1 MQLRDYQ
8 RQAIDSVWAHLRAYS
23 DNPCVEL
30 PTGAGKS
37 VVMAGLI
44 KEAVTTW
51 AGTRIAV
58 LAHVRELVAQ
68 NADKLLRSWTSA
80 PLGIYSASLG
90 KRDRFAPV
98 LFASI
103 QSTYNRAMELGRFD
117 LILVDEA
124 HRIPIKGEGM
134 YRRFLDDARRANPDL
149 RVVGFTA
156 TPYRLG
162 TGPVC
167 GPDYIL
173 NRVCYRANVRELIEA
188 GYLCRLVSKGG
199 IARADLTDVH
209 VRGGEYVASE
219 LEAAVNR
226 ADLVS
231 AAVDEIVRYCADRR
245 AWILF
250 CASVKHATAVSEALH
265 ARGIEAPV
273 VEGNTSSHERAEI
286 IRRYQRGEL
295 RALCNVNV
303 LSEGFDA
310 PHVDAVILLRPT
322 KSAGLYYQQ
331 CLDSKTEILTRAGWK
346 RIGEV
351 GLHDQIAAADYRQ
364 ATPLLRWETPLEVIA
379 RPLGDE
385 AMYEIS
391 GPGVDMRLTAGHAII
406 LKGRKEKNWKRE
418 AAAEASARLSD
429 YRIPVVTVESVP
441 AAPLTDDE
449 IRFIGWFM
457 TDGNRNKHND
467 SITISQS
474 SGQPWFQE
482 IEKMLVGCGF
492 KYSKRL
498 ITTETQFNES
508 APRYTFIVSKGAPRG
523 SGKHLSGWG
532 RLERWLSKDFAPA
545 LEALDARQ
553 FGVLLEAIHL
563 GDGSKQAG
571 QDWVRRSYHVAT
583 VNRTFADRLQSMC
596 VRRGWRCN
604 IGQSDSRGTEM
615 LSLHIKAQAFR
626 AIGGASQQDRA
637 SLRKGASDPAELVW
651 CVTVP
656 SGAFIARRNGK
667 AFITGNCG
675 RGLRTDPRKQDC
687 LVLDFAGN
695 IHEHGPIDSIRVEAP
710 RKRGEKATV
719 VGAPTKQ
726 CPGCQSIVLAALA
739 QCPDCGHEWPRALAR
754 HDAQASDAPILS
766 VEDDHSPWIS
776 EHPVTAI
783 TYHKH
788 EKAGGGIPSLRVD
801 YHCGMRTFRE
811 WVCLEHGG
819 PVRARAVDW
828 WRARAPADIAQF
840 AAAIPRTVD
849 GALLVV
855 EHLRRPASIRVL
867 ERGRYP
873 EILSHELEPDP
884 KQEGRDG
891 GGASARAGH
900 RPGAAGEHALHGL

>member
-1 MQLRDYQ
+1 MTGMQLRPYQ
-8 RQAIDSVWAHLRAYS
+8 RAAIDCLWNHLRAYS
-23 DNPCVEL
+23 DNPCIEL

-37 VVMAGLI
+37 PTMAAVI
-44 KEAVTTW
+44 HEALTSW
-51 AGTRIAV
+51 PGTRIIV
-58 LAHVRELVAQ
+58 LAHVRELVQQ
-68 NADKLLRSWTSA
+68 NAEKLIRYWPAA

-103 QSTYNRAMELGRFD
+103 QSVYSRAMELGRFD
-117 LILVDEA
+117 LVLVDEA

-162 TGPVC
+162 AGPVC

-173 NRVCYRANVRELIEA
+173 NRICYRANVRELIDA

-199 IARADLTDVH
+199 IARADLSEVH

-219 LEAAVNR
+219 LEEAVNR

-250 CASVKHATAVSEALH
+250 CASVKHATAVSAALE

-273 VEGNTSSHERAEI
+273 VEGNTSSYERAEI

-331 CLDSKTEILTRAGWK
+331 
-346 RIGEV
+346 V
-351 GLHDQIAAADYRQ
+351 
-364 ATPLLRWETPLEVIA
+364 
-379 RPLGDE
+379 
-385 AMYEIS
+385 
-391 GPGVDMRLTAGHAII
+391 
-406 LKGRKEKNWKRE
+406 
-418 AAAEASARLSD
+418 
-429 YRIPVVTVESVP
+429 
-441 AAPLTDDE
+441 
-449 IRFIGWFM
+449 
-457 TDGNRNKHND
+457 
-467 SITISQS
+467 
-474 SGQPWFQE
+474 
-482 IEKMLVGCGF
+482 
-492 KYSKRL
+492 
-498 ITTETQFNES
+498 
-508 APRYTFIVSKGAPRG
+508 
-523 SGKHLSGWG
+523 
-532 RLERWLSKDFAPA
+532 
-545 LEALDARQ
+545 
-553 FGVLLEAIHL
+553 
-563 GDGSKQAG
+563 
-571 QDWVRRSYHVAT
+571 
-583 VNRTFADRLQSMC
+583 
-596 VRRGWRCN
+596 
-604 IGQSDSRGTEM
+604 
-615 LSLHIKAQAFR
+615 
-626 AIGGASQQDRA
+626 
-637 SLRKGASDPAELVW
+637 
-651 CVTVP
+651 
-656 SGAFIARRNGK
+656 
-667 AFITGNCG
+667 G
-675 RGLRTDPRKQDC
+675 RGLRIDPRKQDC

-695 IHEHGPIDSIRVEAP
+695 ILEHGPIDSIRVEAP
-710 RKRGEKATV
+710 RKRGDKATV

-726 CPGCQSIVLAALA
+726 CPACQSIVLAALA

-766 VEDDHSPWIS
+766 VDDDLSPWIT
-776 EHPVTAI
+776 EHQVTAV

-801 YHCGMRTFRE
+801 YLCGMRTFRE
-811 WVCLEHGG
+811 WICLEHGG

-828 WRARAPADIAQF
+828 WRARMPADLAQYQQ
-840 AAAIPRTVD
+840 AIPRTVD
-849 GALLVV
+849 GALMVV
-855 EHLRRPASIRVL
+855 ERLRRPVSIRVL
-867 ERGRYP
+867 ERGKYP
-873 EILSHELEPDP
+873 EILSHELELDP

-891 GGASARAGH
+891 GDAAARPGH

>member
-8 RQAIDSVWAHLRAYS
+8 RQAIDSVWNHLRGFS

-51 AGTRIAV
+51 AGTRIIV

-68 NADKLLRSWTSA
+68 NADKLLRSWNAA
-80 PLGIYSASLG
+80 PIGIYSASLG

-103 QSTYNRAMELGRFD
+103 QSVYSRAMELGRFD

-124 HRIPIKGEGM
+124 HRIPIRGEGM

-173 NRVCYRANVRELIEA
+173 NRVCYRANVRELIDA

-250 CASVKHATAVSEALH
+250 CASVAHATAVSAALE

-331 CLDSKTEILTRAGWK
+331 
-346 RIGEV
+346 V
-351 GLHDQIAAADYRQ
+351 
-364 ATPLLRWETPLEVIA
+364 
-379 RPLGDE
+379 
-385 AMYEIS
+385 
-391 GPGVDMRLTAGHAII
+391 
-406 LKGRKEKNWKRE
+406 
-418 AAAEASARLSD
+418 
-429 YRIPVVTVESVP
+429 
-441 AAPLTDDE
+441 
-449 IRFIGWFM
+449 
-457 TDGNRNKHND
+457 
-467 SITISQS
+467 
-474 SGQPWFQE
+474 
-482 IEKMLVGCGF
+482 
-492 KYSKRL
+492 
-498 ITTETQFNES
+498 
-508 APRYTFIVSKGAPRG
+508 
-523 SGKHLSGWG
+523 
-532 RLERWLSKDFAPA
+532 
-545 LEALDARQ
+545 
-553 FGVLLEAIHL
+553 
-563 GDGSKQAG
+563 
-571 QDWVRRSYHVAT
+571 
-583 VNRTFADRLQSMC
+583 
-596 VRRGWRCN
+596 
-604 IGQSDSRGTEM
+604 
-615 LSLHIKAQAFR
+615 
-626 AIGGASQQDRA
+626 
-637 SLRKGASDPAELVW
+637 
-651 CVTVP
+651 
-656 SGAFIARRNGK
+656 
-667 AFITGNCG
+667 G
-675 RGLRTDPRKQDC
+675 RGLRIDPRKSDC

-695 IHEHGPIDSIRVEAP
+695 ILEHGPIDSIRVEAP
-710 RKRGEKATV
+710 KKRGDKAMV

-726 CPGCQSIVLAALA
+726 CPACQSIVLAALA

-766 VEDDHSPWIS
+766 VDDDLSAWIT
-776 EHPVTAI
+776 EHKVTAV

-801 YHCGMRTFRE
+801 YQCGMRTFRE

-828 WRARAPADIAQF
+828 WRARMPTDLAQF
-840 AAAIPRTVD
+840 QQAIPRTVD

-855 EHLRRPASIRVL
+855 DHLRRPTSIRVL
-867 ERGRYP
+867 ERGKYP
-873 EILSHELEPDP
+873 EVLSHAFNTPDPEPAEPDA
-884 KQEGRDG
+884 GHAH
-891 GGASARAGH
+891 GGAGRRAG
-900 RPGAAGEHALHGL
+900 PDAGHALFGL